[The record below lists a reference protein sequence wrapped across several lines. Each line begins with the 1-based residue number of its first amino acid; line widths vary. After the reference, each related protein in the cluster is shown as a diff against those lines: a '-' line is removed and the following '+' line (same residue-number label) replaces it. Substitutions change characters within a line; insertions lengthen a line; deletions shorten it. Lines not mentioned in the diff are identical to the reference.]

1 MLRFPAAF
9 WVVMFHLQF
18 RAPVSLPGPIRTVL
32 ENGAFAMP
40 FFFIL
45 SGAML
50 AYSYRDL
57 QLRGAEV
64 AGFYRA
70 RFARIFP
77 VYAVVHV
84 LALFWFTPEAAGGTA
99 KWVYINVLSVFGIQ
113 ALFPHAIT
121 LGANSGT
128 WSVSAELF
136 FYALFPVCL
145 VLLRSARTRFTTGQ
159 LFVYGWVAVTIAGV
173 AGHIL
178 GGGMLYYVLPT
189 ARLPEFLVGVLLGLV
204 LVESS
209 RRPVSLVALALA
221 ALAAGAVALIPL
233 SRVSTWPTANVVL
246 VPVFAAL
253 IYCVARWEQQNA
265 IDVRRRGWRLLVYLG
280 ECSYCLFLVHLLP
293 MIYFDSPAGTAW
305 KNAALRIQ
313 GAAWLW
319 TVTIVGSLIAA
330 VIAHEAIEKPAR
342 RALMKYRQR
351 RPANFAM
358 GSATTAAPVKA

>member
-1 MLRFPAAF
+1 M
-9 WVVMFHLQF
+9 VVFHLQF
-18 RAPVSLPGPIRTVL
+18 RAPLDVPGPLRAIL

-40 FFFIL
+40 FFFVL

-77 VYAVVHV
+77 VYVVVHL
-84 LALFWFTPEAAGGTA
+84 LALIWFTPETAGGTA
-99 KWVYINVLSVFGIQ
+99 KWIYVNVLSAFGIQ

-121 LGANSGT
+121 LGPNSGT

-136 FYALFPVCL
+136 FYALFPACL
-145 VLLRSARTRFTTGQ
+145 VLLRGARTRFTTGQ
-159 LFVYGWVAVTIAGV
+159 LFVYVWVAVTIASL
-173 AGHIL
+173 AGHLL
-178 GGGMLYYVLPT
+178 GGGLLYYALPT
-189 ARLPEFLVGVLLGLV
+189 ARLPEFVFGILLGLV
-204 LVESS
+204 LAESPC
-209 RRPVSLVALALA
+209 RRVSFVALALA
-221 ALAAGAVALIPL
+221 ALAAGGAALIPI
-233 SRVSTWPTANVVL
+233 SRVSIWPTANVVL

-253 IYCVARWEQQNA
+253 IYFVARWEQQNA

-293 MIYFDSPAGTAW
+293 MIYLDSPAGTVW

-313 GAAWLW
+313 GAGWLW
-319 TVTIVGSLIAA
+319 TVTIVGSFIAA

-342 RALMKYRQR
+342 RALLKYRRR
-351 RPANFAM
+351 RPSEFPT
-358 GSATTAAPVKA
+358 GSVTAAASVKA